1 MNVPTGPGFVE
12 IDGSH
17 GEGGGQL
24 LRTAVA
30 LSAITGRAVRV
41 KAIRAGR
48 ERPGLQAQHL
58 KGVEAVATLCGA
70 KLHGANL
77 GSTDLMF
84 EPGSIRPQPIRI
96 DVGTAGAVSL
106 VLQALVLAAGRAE
119 GKTAVEL
126 IGGTHVAWSPPMD
139 YFKEVFCRHLKSIGV
154 EVEVRILAHG
164 FYPRGGGRVQVEIEG
179 SDKWRPME
187 SDSPGAVQSIA
198 ARSVASEE
206 LRNARVAERQMEA
219 FKSILPA
226 AVPEEVAYVRSLSTG
241 SAVFG
246 RADCASA
253 FLGADSLG
261 KRGVRAEDVG
271 KEAAMKLKAE
281 IDGGA
286 SLDMH
291 AADMMIPYLAL
302 ASQPSSFTVR
312 EMSDHLTSVQWLV
325 RQFIDVEFE
334 SERKGNLHRISVRP
348 R

>member
-1 MNVPTGPGFVE
+1 
-12 IDGSH
+12 
-17 GEGGGQL
+17 L

-30 LSAITGRAVRV
+30 LSAITGRAVRI

-70 KLHGANL
+70 KVHGANL
-77 GSTDLMF
+77 GSTDLTF
-84 EPGSIRPQPIRI
+84 EPREIRPQTIRI
-96 DVGTAGAVSL
+96 DVGTAGAISL

-139 YFKEVFCRHLKSIGV
+139 YFKGVFCRHLKSIGIDV
-154 EVEVRILAHG
+154 DVKILAHG
-164 FYPRGGGRVQVEIEG
+164 FYPRGGGRVHVEVNG
-179 SDKWRPME
+179 SREWKPID
-187 SDSPGAVQSIA
+187 SDSAGTVERIA
-198 ARSVASEE
+198 ARSIASEE
-206 LRNARVAERQMEA
+206 LRNARVADRQMEA
-219 FKSILPA
+219 FKLILPVA
-226 AVPEEVAYVRSLSTG
+226 APEEVAYVRSLSTG

-246 RADCASA
+246 LADCGST

-281 IDGGA
+281 IDSGA
-286 SLDMH
+286 SLDVH

-325 RQFIDVEFE
+325 SQFIGVEFE
-334 SERKGNLHRISVRP
+334 SERKGNLHKISVRP

>member
-1 MNVPTGPGFVE
+1 M
-12 IDGSH
+12 
-17 GEGGGQL
+17 

-30 LSAITGRAVRV
+30 LSAITGRAVRI

-70 KLHGANL
+70 KVHGANL
-77 GSTDLMF
+77 GSTDLTF
-84 EPGSIRPQPIRI
+84 EPREIRPQTIRI
-96 DVGTAGAVSL
+96 DVGTAGAISL

-139 YFKEVFCRHLKSIGV
+139 YFKGVFCRHLKSIGIDV
-154 EVEVRILAHG
+154 DVKILAHG
-164 FYPRGGGRVQVEIEG
+164 FYPRGGGRVHVEVNG
-179 SDKWRPME
+179 SREWKPID
-187 SDSPGAVQSIA
+187 SDSAGTVERIA
-198 ARSVASEE
+198 ARSIASEE
-206 LRNARVAERQMEA
+206 LRNARVADRQMEA
-219 FKSILPA
+219 FKLILPVA
-226 AVPEEVAYVRSLSTG
+226 APEEVAYVRSLSTG

-246 RADCASA
+246 LADCGST

-281 IDGGA
+281 IDSGA
-286 SLDMH
+286 SLDVN

-325 RQFIDVEFE
+325 SQFIGVEFE

>member
-1 MNVPTGPGFVE
+1 LTSVSGLVE

-30 LSAITGRAVRV
+30 LSAITGRAVRI

-70 KLHGANL
+70 KVHGANL
-77 GSTDLMF
+77 GSTDLTF
-84 EPGSIRPQPIRI
+84 EPREIRPQTIRI
-96 DVGTAGAVSL
+96 DVGTAGAISL

-139 YFKEVFCRHLKSIGV
+139 YFKGVFCRHLKSIGIDV
-154 EVEVRILAHG
+154 DVKILAHG
-164 FYPRGGGRVQVEIEG
+164 FYPRGGGRVHVEVNG
-179 SDKWRPME
+179 SREWKPID
-187 SDSPGAVQSIA
+187 SDSAGTVERIA
-198 ARSVASEE
+198 ARSIASEE
-206 LRNARVAERQMEA
+206 LRNARVADRQMEA
-219 FKSILPA
+219 FKLILPVA
-226 AVPEEVAYVRSLSTG
+226 APEEVAYVRSLSTG

-246 RADCASA
+246 LADCGST

-281 IDGGA
+281 IDSGA
-286 SLDMH
+286 SLDVN

-325 RQFIDVEFE
+325 SQFIGVEFE

>member
-1 MNVPTGPGFVE
+1 LTSATGPVE

-30 LSAITGRAVRV
+30 LSAITGRAVHI

-70 KLHGANL
+70 KVQGAML
-77 GSTDLMF
+77 GSTELTF
-84 EPGSIRPQPIRI
+84 EPGEIKPQPMRF

-139 YFKEVFCRHLKSIGV
+139 YFKEVFCRNLKSIGI
-154 EVEVRILAHG
+154 EVDVRVLTHG
-164 FYPRGGGRVQVEIEG
+164 FYPKGGGRVKVEIDG
-179 SDKWRPME
+179 SKEWRPFNLE
-187 SDSPGAVQSIA
+187 SAGTVEGIT
-198 ARSVASEE
+198 ARSIASEE

-219 FKSILPA
+219 FRSILPA
-226 AVPEEVAYVRSLSTG
+226 AIPEEVTYVRSLSTG

-246 RADCASA
+246 RAECASA
-253 FLGADSLG
+253 SLGADSLG
-261 KRGVRAEDVG
+261 KRGVKAEDVG
-271 KEAAMKLKAE
+271 KEAAVKLKAE
-281 IDGGA
+281 TDSGA
-286 SLDMH
+286 SLDVH

-302 ASQPSSFTVR
+302 APQPSSFTVR

-325 RQFIDVEFE
+325 RQFVDVEFD
-334 SERKGNLHRISVRP
+334 SERNGNLHRISVRP

>member
-1 MNVPTGPGFVE
+1 M
-12 IDGSH
+12 
-17 GEGGGQL
+17 

-30 LSAITGRAVRV
+30 LSAITGRAVRI

-70 KLHGANL
+70 KVHGANL
-77 GSTDLMF
+77 GSTDLTF
-84 EPGSIRPQPIRI
+84 EPREIRPQTIRI
-96 DVGTAGAVSL
+96 DVGTAGAISL

-139 YFKEVFCRHLKSIGV
+139 YFKGVFCRHLKSIGIDV
-154 EVEVRILAHG
+154 DVKILAHG
-164 FYPRGGGRVQVEIEG
+164 FYPRGGGRVHVEVNG
-179 SDKWRPME
+179 SREWKPID
-187 SDSPGAVQSIA
+187 SDSAGTVERIA
-198 ARSVASEE
+198 ARSIASEE
-206 LRNARVAERQMEA
+206 LRNARVADRQMEA
-219 FKSILPA
+219 FKLILPVA
-226 AVPEEVAYVRSLSTG
+226 APEEVAYVRSLSTG

-246 RADCASA
+246 LADCGST

-281 IDGGA
+281 IDSGA
-286 SLDMH
+286 SLDVH

-325 RQFIDVEFE
+325 SQFIGVEFE
-334 SERKGNLHRISVRP
+334 SERKGNLHKISVRP